1 MNKNFEE
8 LQVALSLGDP
18 EKVAALIEAGA
29 DIHYQD
35 ENGYDALINA
45 AYGQNDARLLEMLT
59 LLIGNG
65 VSLTGMTSYNESAI
79 RVLSR
84 FGRFDAVQLLL
95 QAGANRDDIQMPELI
110 RAVAFG
116 TLAEVETR
124 VREGADLEAR
134 DCLERTAWLV
144 ATQTG
149 DIAKI
154 QFLRDC
160 GADLEARDDWER
172 TAWLLAIQTGDI
184 AKAEFLRDC
193 GVDTKAVGRCGQPP
207 LFYAIENGHLP
218 MLRWLLEIGLD
229 PNQTD
234 EFGGTA
240 LAEAVDYN
248 RVEAVD
254 LLLAAG
260 ADVDQAITGGTALNR
275 AETRTMALWLLEAG
289 ADPQALSSKGRRAVL
304 GYPADTDAELLNV
317 SAEEFQTFR
326 SRRFGAHNPEVMNN
340 PFWDGMIRFGGN
352 AYLAEVRIL
361 GDRDY
366 TARRGPVWCADR
378 FGQSLTFLADGRLV
392 QIAGE
397 HEDGSD
403 PDFCIYNDV
412 FVHAPDGGIT
422 IYGYPETVFAPT
434 DFHTA
439 TLVDSFIYVIGS
451 LGYRGTRRFGETP
464 VCRLNVRTFQM
475 EPLETTGDTPGWI
488 YKHRAMLSAARQIV
502 VSGGLVA
509 TEAAG
514 EEVHSENAGVYA
526 LALDTLTWTKQEQ
539 RAVIPL
545 K

>member
-1 MNKNFEE
+1 MNENREE
-8 LQVALSLGDP
+8 LLAALSLGDP
-18 EKVAALIEAGA
+18 DKVAALIEAGA

-59 LLIGNG
+59 LLIENG

-95 QAGANRDDIQMPELI
+95 QAGANPDDIQMPELI

-116 TLAEVETR
+116 MLAEVETL

-134 DCLERTAWLV
+134 DGLERTAWLV

-149 DIAKI
+149 DIVKT

-184 AKAEFLRDC
+184 ARAQFLRDC

-260 ADVDQAITGGTALNR
+260 ADVNQAITGGTALNR
-275 AETRTMALWLLEAG
+275 AETRPLALRLLDAG
-289 ADPQALSSKGRRAVL
+289 ADPLELSSEGRRAIL
-304 GYPADTDAELLNV
+304 GYPADTDAELLAV
-317 SAEEFQTFR
+317 SAEEFQKFR
-326 SRRFGAHNPEVMNN
+326 ARRFGAHNPEGMNN
-340 PFWDGMIRFGGN
+340 PFWEGMIRSGVN
-352 AYLAEVRIL
+352 AYQAEVRIL
-361 GDRDY
+361 GSRDY
-366 TARRGPVWCADR
+366 AARRCPVWCADR
-378 FGQSLTFLADGRLV
+378 FGQSLTFLPDGRIV

-422 IYGYPETVFAPT
+422 IYGYPETVFPPT

-439 TLVDSFIYVIGS
+439 TLVDGFIYAIGS

-475 EPLETTGDTPGWI
+475 EPLETTGDNPGWI
-488 YKHRAMLSAARQIV
+488 YKHRATLTADWQIV

-514 EEVHSENAGVYA
+514 EEVHLENAEVYT
-526 LALDTLTWTKQEQ
+526 LALNTLVWTKQ
-539 RAVIPL
+539 